1 MKQNGQNSTNFG
13 PLNTPN
19 LMGTHRNRLLSFN
32 TPMLSPMHMVQSPF
46 PNMEPGLFE
55 SQLNMVN

>member
-19 LMGTHRNRLLSFN
+19 LMGSYRNRLLSFN
-32 TPMLSPMHMVQSPF
+32 TPKLSPMHMVQSPF
-46 PNMEPGLFE
+46 PNM
-55 SQLNMVN
+55 